1 MSAAAET
8 SAAGEMGA
16 AGEGGTAAESAD
28 GEECAAVAPGV
39 ADEASAEDMENP
51 EGEQC
56 PKYE

>member
-1 MSAAAET
+1 M

-16 AGEGGTAAESAD
+16 TGEGGTAAESAD

-39 ADEASAEDMENP
+39 VDEASAEDMENP